1 MPKPELLPGVT
12 TPDCPPRVVCDAH
25 AAIRSARRRAIA
37 RDVLQVALILAV
49 DYLFVYWPESRL
61 PFLNRAES
69 LTFLRAVNAFV
80 LVDVFLSRAMP
91 RWAAKRIASTWCRS
105 EREKFRS

>member
-1 MPKPELLPGVT
+1 MSRREKRPRFDRAKVRGLDYELLFNTEPNF
-12 TPDCPPRVVCDAH
+12 
-25 AAIRSARRRAIA
+25 AAN
-37 RDVLQVALILAV
+37 Q
-49 DYLFVYWPESRL
+49 
-61 PFLNRAES
+61 AES